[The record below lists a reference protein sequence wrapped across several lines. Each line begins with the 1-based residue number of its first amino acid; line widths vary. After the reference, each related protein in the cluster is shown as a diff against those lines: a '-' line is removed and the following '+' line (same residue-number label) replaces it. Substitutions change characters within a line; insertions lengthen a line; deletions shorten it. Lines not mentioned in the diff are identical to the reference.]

1 MSDLFNEFAEKTIP
15 LSSILVEVFRLAE
28 KTLSES
34 QNRAFVQA
42 SIQGLFNLLSANEQD
57 ALYKRVVDARK
68 PSEGTDGNL

>member
-1 MSDLFNEFAEKTIP
+1 MDDMNKFAEKTIP

-28 KTLSES
+28 KTLTEA

-42 SIQGLFNLLSANEQD
+42 SIQGLFGLLSSDEQD

-68 PSEGTDGNL
+68 TSEGTDGNL